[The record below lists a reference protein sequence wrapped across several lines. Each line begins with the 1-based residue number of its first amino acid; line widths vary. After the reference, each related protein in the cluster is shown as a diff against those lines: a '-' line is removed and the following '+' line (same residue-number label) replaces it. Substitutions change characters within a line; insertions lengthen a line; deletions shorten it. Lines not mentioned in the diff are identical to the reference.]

1 MPANR
6 QRPPA
11 PPGLRAEWE
20 RLLTIMPDSVR
31 AAVTPELWNMAWL
44 HALDLPVQRMAVSD
58 LAWLF
63 DVPLWAV
70 DGEPFRVTPNEIR
83 ANPERFEAQYRR
95 TMEADLSWPIH
106 VMWFQGRSIV
116 LDGVHRLLKADMQGE
131 ATIGVRYL
139 SREDYASILYGPD
152 DA

>member
-1 MPANR
+1 
-6 QRPPA
+6 
-11 PPGLRAEWE
+11 
-20 RLLTIMPDSVR
+20 
-31 AAVTPELWNMAWL
+31 MAWL
-44 HALDLPVQRMAVSD
+44 HALDLPVQRMTVSD

-70 DGEPFRVTPNEIR
+70 DGEPFRVTPIEVR

-131 ATIGVRYL
+131 TTIGVRYL

-152 DA
+152 DV